1 MSIIWGGRSDLR
13 RRGVIE
19 GNYVNLDDGNEEG
32 VNVNV
37 EEGNEKEVNVTIDEE
52 GVSVGVELHVVLD
65 DVEMGINGILGDQ
78 VEEVVENNF
87 MFNEVKEY
95 DDVVTKTYLTANDI
109 TSYLKAWYTMEETR
123 NLLEL
128 ELKDI
133 TAPVEHQPETMLL
146 WNR

>member
-1 MSIIWGGRSDLR
+1 M
-13 RRGVIE
+13 
-19 GNYVNLDDGNEEG
+19 NLDDGNEEG

-109 TSYLKAWYTMEETR
+109 TSYLKA
-123 NLLEL
+123 
-128 ELKDI
+128 
-133 TAPVEHQPETMLL
+133 
-146 WNR
+146 